1 MKKYLIFHFLIMITT
16 TAFAQN
22 LSTPEASQ
30 KAVVMQRIGLTD
42 LTITYHSPLAKNRAI
57 WGKLVPFNEV
67 WRAGANENT
76 VINFTSDVTINGKG
90 LEAGS
95 YGLHMIPS
103 EKEWIVIFS
112 KNFSPWGSFFYKQD
126 EDALRI
132 TVTPVSH
139 TYQDWLSY
147 SFTDLIPN

>member
-1 MKKYLIFHFLIMITT
+1 MKKYLTFHFLIMITT
-16 TAFAQN
+16 TALAQN

-112 KNFSPWGSFFYKQD
+112 KNFSSWGSFFYKQD

-147 SFTDLIPN
+147 SLTDLIPN